1 MQLMEVVDLALDRL
15 GLARYA
21 DRPAG
26 TYSGGNKRK
35 LSTAIALLTRPP
47 LILLVSLSLFSL
59 PHCSV
64 HLCVYPSRF
73 YRPHVC
79 VHIHVRTY
87 IHHICTHT
95 HKHTLNT
102 HAHARTPLHSYKKMS
117 PPPQHTHNT
126 PSLLNSQ
133 DEPTSGVDPHAR
145 HFLWDIV
152 RGVTSSGHSVVLTT
166 HSMAECEALCTR
178 VGIMVNGSFQCL
190 GTPQQLKSSYGG
202 GYKVKVRTRGLAGPV
217 KQFMEEHLE
226 CVVLKVG
233 KIL

>member
-1 MQLMEVVDLALDRL
+1 MCVCTYTYTHTYTT
-15 GLARYA
+15 YA
-21 DRPAG
+21 
-26 TYSGGNKRK
+26 
-35 LSTAIALLTRPP
+35 
-47 LILLVSLSLFSL
+47 
-59 PHCSV
+59 
-64 HLCVYPSRF
+64 
-73 YRPHVC
+73 
-79 VHIHVRTY
+79 HIHTNTCLTY
-87 IHHICTHT
+87 MHT
-95 HKHTLNT
+95 HAPHY
-102 HAHARTPLHSYKKMS
+102 TPTKNV

-217 KQFMEEHLE
+217 KQFMEEHLG